1 MINLLNY
8 PNKSLADI
16 VIQNTSRQE
25 GTHQKPN
32 LVKTTKIYNED
43 EDDYKSLDVRHIMQ
57 VMSSKPVNNFIPT
70 TTVQMRN
77 DAMKEVYEKFKSSQ
91 IPMEVQYLLTNPDI
105 VRFINEENRNLKTKY
120 EQHAK
125 VHEVLINDNELKS
138 LSPLYIRAE
147 INNHVIPALLDSG
160 SQVNIMSEE
169 IMNRIGLRINN
180 RSKIPYQGVNGDK
193 ETFIG
198 GIQGVTI
205 HVGTIKKKIYFY
217 VSNKISED
225 TILGRPFIREFQV
238 ITKSTYNKEQVWV
251 SDDDKEI
258 EIRSYNGYELANQ
271 EKFEVMNV
279 RIKTEKKMDTVL
291 QDQMD
296 TEGSKAGSR

>member
-1 MINLLNY
+1 MKDHIKRKLIIIDQNKKVCWPSTGKMINLLNY

-25 GTHQKPN
+25 GTLQKPN
-32 LVKTTKIYNED
+32 LVKTMKIYNED
-43 EDDYKSLDVRHIMQ
+43 EEDYKSLDVRHIMQ

-91 IPMEVQYLLTNPDI
+91 IPIEVQYLLTNPDI
-105 VRFINEENRNLKTKY
+105 VLFINEENRNLKTKY

-125 VHEVLINDNELKS
+125 VHEVSINDNEIKS

-147 INNHVIPALLDSG
+147 INNHIIPALLDSG

-180 RSKIPYQGVNGDK
+180 KSKIPYQ
-193 ETFIG
+193 
-198 GIQGVTI
+198 
-205 HVGTIKKKIYFY
+205 
-217 VSNKISED
+217 
-225 TILGRPFIREFQV
+225 
-238 ITKSTYNKEQVWV
+238 
-251 SDDDKEI
+251 
-258 EIRSYNGYELANQ
+258 
-271 EKFEVMNV
+271 
-279 RIKTEKKMDTVL
+279 
-291 QDQMD
+291 
-296 TEGSKAGSR
+296 